1 MIAADGATRANLET
15 APSPVSSEDGNT
27 LEDPSCK
34 RPRVM
39 HDELMPDAEPPV
51 KLAVQTAA
59 MMPDTVRSRVDLDE
73 LALCL
78 KEEEMAEVAARHS
91 EAANAAQAAAAAE
104 PVAVEPICD
113 GESFGMLD
121 FTMIG
126 SGPSMASTPP
136 VDPPNKK
143 LDLGLIARH
152 LEASLPSVKR
162 VAGRKVVLLLGNTGV
177 GKSLLL
183 QALAGRAV
191 VRRRYSPSTG
201 LAPEANADAMD
212 TEPAA
217 LEEKWVWDVEE
228 PLEGFGVGHEQAS
241 ETKCI
246 RDYSEGDDSIVYL
259 DAPGCAPHSHRSL
272 PIAALPRHSMMPFRL
287 AECSAAAITGTRIR
301 RAWRSTSRRRSRL
314 RWSLSAA
321 PSCALSCSS
330 IATRLAS
337 TAAVRCDAWPPW
349 SPHSCASS
357 SRPRKG

>member
-1 MIAADGATRANLET
+1 MQ
-15 APSPVSSEDGNT
+15 
-27 LEDPSCK
+27 
-34 RPRVM
+34 
-39 HDELMPDAEPPV
+39 DELMPDAEPPCAASRGHAAN
-51 KLAVQTAA
+51 KLAVQPAA
-59 MMPDTVRSRVDLDE
+59 MVPDTLRSRVDLDD

-78 KEEEMAEVAARHS
+78 KDEEMAKVAARHS

-104 PVAVEPICD
+104 PLAVEPICD

-121 FTMIG
+121 FTITG
-126 SGPSMASTPP
+126 SGPSMAPT

-143 LDLGLIARH
+143 LDLGLIASH

-217 LEEKWVWDVEE
+217 PEEKWVWDVEE

-246 RDYSEGDDSIVYL
+246 RDYSEGDSSVVYL

-272 PIAALPRHSMMPFRL
+272 PIAARL
-287 AECSAAAITGTRIR
+287 A
-301 RAWRSTSRRRSRL
+301 
-314 RWSLSAA
+314 
-321 PSCALSCSS
+321 
-330 IATRLAS
+330 
-337 TAAVRCDAWPPW
+337 TA
-349 SPHSCASS
+349 
-357 SRPRKG
+357 